1 MSFLKR
7 GLNRNP
13 FDYIPCDF
21 FAAAIV
27 EAGGSWISVA
37 GEDLNVFEGDALAQ
51 QIGDRSDAERVRT
64 ESRGQTSSF

>member
-1 MSFLKR
+1 MRCKMSFLKR

-37 GEDLNVFEGDALAQ
+37 G
-51 QIGDRSDAERVRT
+51 
-64 ESRGQTSSF
+64 